1 MVVIVLNRLILGMN
15 FHIKLTS
22 LALVLVGLIACKD
35 DDQSSNVPFI
45 KFLNTN
51 KKIMKQGDLNQDS
64 LWLSFSFEDG
74 DGDLGFGS
82 SSGNQDIFLIDKRTD
97 QLQDAF
103 KIPDLPDAG
112 GKPISG
118 NASILIFTT
127 CCLFPNNIPPCSN
140 PVQFPNDSLR
150 YELYIKDRAGHE
162 SNHVISDWIVLS
174 CK

>member
-1 MVVIVLNRLILGMN
+1 MVVIVLKRLILGMN

-103 KIPDLPDAG
+103 K
-112 GKPISG
+112 
-118 NASILIFTT
+118 
-127 CCLFPNNIPPCSN
+127 
-140 PVQFPNDSLR
+140 
-150 YELYIKDRAGHE
+150 
-162 SNHVISDWIVLS
+162 W
-174 CK
+174 

>member
-1 MVVIVLNRLILGMN
+1 MNKLKVLFWLTLILSGW
-15 FHIKLTS
+15 
-22 LALVLVGLIACKD
+22 IACKD
-35 DDQSSNVPFI
+35 EVQTSDIPTI
-45 KFLNTN
+45 KYLSTN
-51 KKIMKQGDLNQDS
+51 KIIMRQGDLNQDS
-64 LWLSFSFEDG
+64 IWLNFSFSDG

-82 SSGNQDIFLIDKRTD
+82 SSGNQDIFLIDTRTN

-103 KIPDLPDAG
+103 KIPDLPEAG

-140 PVQFPNDSLR
+140 PTQFPVDSIR

-162 SNHVISDWIVLS
+162 SNHEFSDWIVLM
-174 CK
+174 CQ